1 MIKEIFSDGIFSLFN
16 KICYFGFKTL
26 AIILITRSLGED
38 VGGEFIFLVGFLEVL
53 RVVTDFGVD
62 LFVIKKYN
70 DSTDKIKLLNVTFA
84 QKILSGVIV
93 LLLFCLYSFVQGY
106 QYNVYIPIV
115 LALPVALFFN
125 FSNSYFQ
132 SLNSNKSLTFPIAI
146 ASIATC
152 TIFAIQYF
160 LNVKFNAWDYLCVE
174 LLFVSLV
181 TLKLFVSVKF
191 RFIRTS
197 AFDVL
202 MSILSLYKYT
212 LSIGLTAVVV
222 IIYSRID
229 NFYLK
234 TFAPGDLAAYGQ
246 IFRMVDPL
254 VMVSSVFST
263 VAYAR
268 FCRINL
274 QEKNAFTK
282 VFQFLL
288 CIVAYGVLSSLVYF
302 FIIKYL
308 GHFVLI
314 SNVNND
320 FLIMMFLIV
329 ACVKCINGGTT
340 AIIQSQG
347 FYKVG
352 LYVSYVCILTSIPT
366 MYFLIMKYGVKGA
379 AMTIL
384 LVECISF
391 ILLLCSFFMI
401 KKMRPKKNIRNVI
414 NESSLN
420 RISLFYL

>member
-288 CIVAYGVLSSLVYF
+288 CIVAYGV
-302 FIIKYL
+302 
-308 GHFVLI
+308 
-314 SNVNND
+314 
-320 FLIMMFLIV
+320 
-329 ACVKCINGGTT
+329 
-340 AIIQSQG
+340 
-347 FYKVG
+347 
-352 LYVSYVCILTSIPT
+352 
-366 MYFLIMKYGVKGA
+366 
-379 AMTIL
+379 
-384 LVECISF
+384 
-391 ILLLCSFFMI
+391 
-401 KKMRPKKNIRNVI
+401 
-414 NESSLN
+414 
-420 RISLFYL
+420 

>member
-1 MIKEIFSDGIFSLFN
+1 
-16 KICYFGFKTL
+16 
-26 AIILITRSLGED
+26 
-38 VGGEFIFLVGFLEVL
+38 
-53 RVVTDFGVD
+53 
-62 LFVIKKYN
+62 
-70 DSTDKIKLLNVTFA
+70 
-84 QKILSGVIV
+84 
-93 LLLFCLYSFVQGY
+93 
-106 QYNVYIPIV
+106 
-115 LALPVALFFN
+115 VALFFN

-288 CIVAYGVLSSLVYF
+288 C
-302 FIIKYL
+302 
-308 GHFVLI
+308 
-314 SNVNND
+314 
-320 FLIMMFLIV
+320 
-329 ACVKCINGGTT
+329 
-340 AIIQSQG
+340 
-347 FYKVG
+347 
-352 LYVSYVCILTSIPT
+352 
-366 MYFLIMKYGVKGA
+366 
-379 AMTIL
+379 
-384 LVECISF
+384 
-391 ILLLCSFFMI
+391 
-401 KKMRPKKNIRNVI
+401 
-414 NESSLN
+414 
-420 RISLFYL
+420 

>member
-181 TLKLFVSVKF
+181 T
-191 RFIRTS
+191 
-197 AFDVL
+197 
-202 MSILSLYKYT
+202 
-212 LSIGLTAVVV
+212 
-222 IIYSRID
+222 
-229 NFYLK
+229 
-234 TFAPGDLAAYGQ
+234 
-246 IFRMVDPL
+246 
-254 VMVSSVFST
+254 
-263 VAYAR
+263 
-268 FCRINL
+268 
-274 QEKNAFTK
+274 
-282 VFQFLL
+282 
-288 CIVAYGVLSSLVYF
+288 
-302 FIIKYL
+302 
-308 GHFVLI
+308 
-314 SNVNND
+314 
-320 FLIMMFLIV
+320 
-329 ACVKCINGGTT
+329 
-340 AIIQSQG
+340 
-347 FYKVG
+347 
-352 LYVSYVCILTSIPT
+352 
-366 MYFLIMKYGVKGA
+366 
-379 AMTIL
+379 
-384 LVECISF
+384 
-391 ILLLCSFFMI
+391 
-401 KKMRPKKNIRNVI
+401 
-414 NESSLN
+414 
-420 RISLFYL
+420 